1 MTPREMTAAPVAK
14 RIDVSDNL
22 SAALSDFADAPFLH
36 VPMQVGIWIEACA
49 ETLAARGDLNVV
61 AVGAG
66 RQATAIA
73 PLSLRQGFP
82 AALEILGGRMLG
94 EPADVLFRDRSALAS
109 LVDALAGERRLLEFQ
124 RLPAS
129 SPTIEAVRAA
139 FRGSAFVWISDAG
152 GCPRIDLAQTTNDP
166 FLSLS
171 SRLRSD
177 LRRAERKAE
186 EFGEARY
193 EIHAPRCAGDF
204 LPLYEEIQKV
214 EAAGWKGERGSA
226 IVKNSA
232 QSAFFR
238 RFGELASE
246 AGILR
251 LAFLR
256 FDGVAAAIQ
265 YAVEWNNAYWLL
277 KVGYDEA
284 YAKCSPG
291 QLLLLHSLRDAAR
304 KGLCSLE
311 FLGAESQWT
320 RRWTDESLRTARVRV
335 YPFGPLNMFALGC
348 DLVGAAW
355 EKAAAKLNGYGR
367 APTVRGR
374 GP

>member
-1 MTPREMTAAPVAK
+1 MTSAPVTK
-14 RIDVSDNL
+14 RIDVRENL
-22 SAALSDFADAPFLH
+22 QAALSDIADAPCLR
-36 VPMQVGIWIEACA
+36 VPMQAGIWIEACA
-49 ETLAARGDLNVV
+49 ETLAARGDLNAV
-61 AVGAG
+61 AVGEG
-66 RQATAIA
+66 QQATALA

-82 AALEILGGRMLG
+82 AALEILGGRTLG
-94 EPADVLFRDRSALAS
+94 EPVDFLFCDRAALSS

-129 SPTIEAVRAA
+129 SPTIDAVRAA

-152 GCPRIDLAQTTNDP
+152 GCPRIEIAQDANDP

-177 LRRAERKAE
+177 LRRAERKTE

-193 EIHAPRCAGDF
+193 EIHAPRCAREF
-204 LPLYEEIQKV
+204 LPLYEEMQNV

-256 FDGVAAAIQ
+256 LGGAAAAIQ
-265 YAVEWNNAYWLL
+265 YAVEWKNAYWLL

-291 QLLLLHSLRDAAR
+291 QLLLLHSLREAAR

-311 FLGAESQWT
+311 FLGAEAPWT
-320 RRWTDESLRTARVRV
+320 RRWTGDAMRTTRVRV
-335 YPFGPLNMFALGC
+335 YPYGPLNMLALGR
-348 DLVGAAW
+348 DLMGAAC
-355 EKAAAKLNGYGR
+355 EKTAATINGYGR
-367 APTVRGR
+367 AAAARERRP
-374 GP
+374 